1 MEYGHSIQKEG
12 DRIMKVRTDFVTNSS
27 SNSFILARKGEL
39 TEKQKDAI
47 IQFVENEILGKKML
61 TPDNSEKEI
70 QEIFEEEN
78 IYEETQ
84 AKIRAVYADRHHQR
98 GKGYGGG
105 PFYEFLPGASRCRDH
120 GALQA
125 WKKRIMYKSRCRMLP
140 ERPARGTAQ
149 YEAAGF

>member
-27 SNSFILARKGEL
+27 SSSFILARKGEL

-70 QEIFEEEN
+70 QEIFEEED
-78 IYEETQ
+78 IYEKNQ
-84 AKIRAVYADRHHQR
+84 AKIRAALKEGKTIYRDWVCFDAGYDLASLYIDLWEKLEEAD
-98 GKGYGGG
+98 
-105 PFYEFLPGASRCRDH
+105 SDH
-120 GALQA
+120 FETIDGSLD
-125 WKKRIMYKSRCRMLP
+125 Y
-140 ERPARGTAQ
+140 
-149 YEAAGF
+149 